1 MPVVTAGV
9 IFIIG
14 GVLQTACQNRGMM
27 LAGRFF
33 AGMGIGF
40 LGVLAPRKPLRK
52 ASDKNNADG
61 PVYQSE
67 IGMSALGL

>member
-1 MPVVTAGV
+1 
-9 IFIIG
+9 
-14 GVLQTACQNRGMM
+14 M

-40 LGVLAPRKPLRK
+40 LGVLAPRKHFQSGFGK
-52 ASDKNNADG
+52 KNADV

-67 IGMSALGL
+67 IGMSAFDDNPER